1 METNQI
7 HRADSTLADL
17 QRICSPRP
25 SFPITT
31 FAWLVACLLIL
42 LGVAFELGM
51 LGFGPYNSSGVWLF
65 SVIGRN
71 AWIML
76 ADLVVPQLREV
87 TKAWPLVLVI
97 LGSAIL
103 LIARR
108 WNRFDMAT
116 AAGSV
121 TKENNGN

>member
-1 METNQI
+1 METNPI

-17 QRICSPRP
+17 QRICSTRP
-25 SFPITT
+25 PIPKISL
-31 FAWLVACLLIL
+31 AWLIAWLLIL
-42 LGVAFELGM
+42 LGAAFELGM
-51 LGFGPYNSSGVWLF
+51 LGFGPYNSSGVWWF

-71 AWIML
+71 GWIML
-76 ADLVVPQLREV
+76 ADFVAPELREMA
-87 TKAWPLVLVI
+87 KIWPLALVS

-108 WNRFDMAT
+108 WNRFEMAT
-116 AAGSV
+116 SASSV